1 MKAIQLQFKLK
12 GVKGKRNMSVLYSDD
27 VEEVIEQGMMGHWGR
42 QESWALNEIEG
53 GEMTERV
60 CKYV

>member
-27 VEEVIEQGMMGHWGR
+27 VEEVIEQGMMGHCEDDR
-42 QESWALNEIEG
+42 RAEH
-53 GEMTERV
+53 
-60 CKYV
+60 